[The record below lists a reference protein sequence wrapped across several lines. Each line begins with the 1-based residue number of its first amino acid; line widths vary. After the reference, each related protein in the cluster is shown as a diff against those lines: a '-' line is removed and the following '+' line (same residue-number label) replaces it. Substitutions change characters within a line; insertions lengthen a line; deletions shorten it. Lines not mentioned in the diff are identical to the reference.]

1 MTKNICSKTKRT
13 VHADEQRQF
22 RRRKITRVE
31 LIKWGLII
39 ILPSVNERK
48 IFLENIKIIPI
59 EY

>member
-13 VHADEQRQF
+13 VHADAQRQF